1 MEEKTSELSERER
14 EILRLIATGASNKEI
29 AYKLVISPNTVKVHV
44 RNIFGKI
51 GAASRTEAAMYAV
64 REGLVEGSYLVGG
77 IPTNQ
82 NGQTIDITTVHGN
95 GSIESL
101 QQVIGKSSLFSSK
114 HRLTLIG
121 LIFVFLLSLGGIA
134 RSIYLQLNPD
144 IQTELLNE
152 NRWAN
157 LAPLPTVRKGLSLIV
172 FEGIIYA
179 IAGEIENGE
188 VSGIV
193 ESYNPKM
200 NIWESKTEKPTPIT
214 DARAVILGGK
224 IYVPG
229 GLLENR
235 MPTHI
240 TEVYDP
246 RTDSWEDGAQ
256 LPISLS
262 GSAVTTF
269 EGKLFL
275 FGGWDGENYRR
286 EVFKYDPSTDSWTE
300 QHTMPSPRCFS
311 QAVVSGG
318 KIYLLGGKD
327 ERGAMNNVDIYEP
340 ELDESGKNPWIEGA
354 EMSEVRYS
362 GSAAVIADIIYYGGG
377 VDSDQSPA
385 TLLEYNPLLNSWQAI
400 EMPVDHTWS
409 SLGMVNFGTS
419 LYFVGGQLGES
430 MTAENL
436 SYQAIYTVFM
446 PVQK

>member
-1 MEEKTSELSERER
+1 
-14 EILRLIATGASNKEI
+14 
-29 AYKLVISPNTVKVHV
+29 
-44 RNIFGKI
+44 
-51 GAASRTEAAMYAV
+51 MYAV
-64 REGLVEGSYLVGG
+64 REGLVEGSNLVGG
-77 IPTNQ
+77 IPVNQ
-82 NGQTIDITTVHGN
+82 NGKTIDITTVPGN

-101 QQVIGKSSLFSSK
+101 QQVNGKASLFSSK
-114 HRLTLIG
+114 YRLTLIG
-121 LIFVFLLSLGGIA
+121 LIVVFLLSLGGMA
-134 RSIYLQLNPD
+134 RAIYQQVNPA

-157 LAPLPTVRKGLSLIV
+157 LAPLPAARKGLSLIV

-179 IAGEIENGE
+179 IGGETENGE

-229 GLLENR
+229 GLLENG
-235 MPTHI
+235 MPTYV

-246 RTDSWEDGAQ
+246 RADSWEDGTQ

-275 FGGWDGENYRR
+275 FGGWDGENYRG
-286 EVFKYDPSTDSWTE
+286 EVFEYDPSANNWVE
-300 QHTMPSPRCFS
+300 KHEMPSPRLFS

-327 ERGAMNNVDIYEP
+327 EHGAMNNVDIYEP
-340 ELDESGKNPWIEGA
+340 ALDERGKNPWSEGA
-354 EMSEVRYS
+354 QMPEFRYS

-377 VDSDQSPA
+377 LNNDQSPA
-385 TLLEYNPLLNSWQAI
+385 TLLEYNPLLNNWQAI
-400 EMPVDHTWS
+400 EMPVEHTWS

-430 MTAENL
+430 MIAENL